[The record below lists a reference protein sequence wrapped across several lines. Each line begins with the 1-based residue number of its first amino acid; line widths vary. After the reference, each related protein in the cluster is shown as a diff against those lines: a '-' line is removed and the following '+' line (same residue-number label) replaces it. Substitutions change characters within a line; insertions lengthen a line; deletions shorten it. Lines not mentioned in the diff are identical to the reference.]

1 MPFAG
6 NFKAKVLAFREAGG
20 EHSLCFLALGFF
32 LEYLGGRNEVK
43 PQTIIFLRLLKYYS
57 FIIWFFFSLS
67 WLILSPKQYCLRA
80 DTALNKREKGIT
92 ATEPLLFCPQARP
105 ESGESSSLK
114 LLMKS
119 GSFLKQMVALYL
131 SLHPP
136 PQAQSFLWLAF
147 FSTSH

>member
-32 LEYLGGRNEVK
+32 LEYLGVCAGRNEVK
-43 PQTIIFLRLLKYYS
+43 PQTIISLRLLKYYS
-57 FIIWFFFSLS
+57 FILWFFFSFS
-67 WLILSPKQYCLRA
+67 WLVLSPKQYCLRA
-80 DTALNKREKGIT
+80 DTAPNKRGKGIT
-92 ATEPLLFCPQARP
+92 ATEPLLFCPQALS
-105 ESGESSSLK
+105 ESGVK
-114 LLMKS
+114 LLMES

-147 FSTSH
+147 SSTSH